1 MRSFLLPDLNCPLGG
16 RRGGLERCFLG
27 GRGRNGS
34 GSSLCLYGWVGGPRS
49 FTTGDSDPQDWPRCG
64 DGRPIVKAHR
74 RMNATEFERFLL
86 GERGGAE
93 VF

>member
-1 MRSFLLPDLNCPLGG
+1 MLFGREGEGTGVGRVFVFKGGWEAQGLSRRAIATPKVCPG
-16 RRGGLERCFLG
+16 
-27 GRGRNGS
+27 
-34 GSSLCLYGWVGGPRS
+34 V
-49 FTTGDSDPQDWPRCG
+49 G
-64 DGRPIVKAHR
+64 DGRPFVNAHR